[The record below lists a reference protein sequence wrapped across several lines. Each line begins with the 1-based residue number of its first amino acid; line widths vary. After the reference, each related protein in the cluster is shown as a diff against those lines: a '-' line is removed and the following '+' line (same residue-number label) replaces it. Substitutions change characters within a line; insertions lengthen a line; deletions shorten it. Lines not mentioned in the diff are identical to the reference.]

1 MLDFRGL
8 YQGLHR
14 LAVEG
19 LRVGGSKGYNRV
31 LRELVEGIEGF
42 YQGLMMF
49 FRVFKDFIAW
59 TVLVW
64 FALFFGVNLDVPHAS
79 PPATPR
85 FSLGVSP
92 PIKNLEGRAAGTR

>member
-49 FRVFKDFIAW
+49 FRVFRDFIAW

-79 PPATPR
+79 PPRHSA
-85 FSLGVSP
+85 V
-92 PIKNLEGRAAGTR
+92 